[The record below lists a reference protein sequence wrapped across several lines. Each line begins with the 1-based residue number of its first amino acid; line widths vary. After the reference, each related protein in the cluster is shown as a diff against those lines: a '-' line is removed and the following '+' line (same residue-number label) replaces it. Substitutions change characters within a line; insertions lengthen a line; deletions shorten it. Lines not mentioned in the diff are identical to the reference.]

1 MIPILGVISD
11 AQLADVDAALGRLGT
26 LDALWVFGS
35 EASGAATA
43 RSDIDFAA
51 LFAIRPGVQA
61 LVATCG
67 QLEISLERPVDLV
80 DLETVSPVLA
90 MQVVRHGR
98 LVREHDASHSVR
110 FVATLP
116 GRYEDVMLMRRPA
129 EKLLLMRLG
138 NGRA

>member
-1 MIPILGVISD
+1 MRSGCLARKHRVRQRPDPTSISRRSSPFVRECKRSSPRAGNSKVSLG
-11 AQLADVDAALGRLGT
+11 
-26 LDALWVFGS
+26 
-35 EASGAATA
+35 
-43 RSDIDFAA
+43 
-51 LFAIRPGVQA
+51 
-61 LVATCG
+61 
-67 QLEISLERPVDLV
+67 RPVDLI

-90 MQVVRHGR
+90 IQVVRHGR